1 MTISLDNAI
10 DRMVELQIASLATLS
25 ITADAVPYFF
35 HTQEAFPYWTNRVG
49 TITIPYIGGG
59 GEDLDTPTYT
69 VISRL
74 VIAHLT
80 ADYVGINEDK
90 LKTWIPVIIRYFHA
104 RPWLETATQTSGLDQ
119 LLFARITDCT
129 GFRVF
134 QSSGAGASQ
143 VGCEFT
149 HRLDFEETVNL
160 ISG

>member
-1 MTISLDNAI
+1 MTINLDAAI
-10 DRMVELQIASLATLS
+10 DRIVEIEIAALATLS

-35 HTQEAFPYWTNRVG
+35 HTQESFPYWTNRVG
-49 TITIPYIGGG
+49 VVTIAGRS
-59 GEDLDTPTYT
+59 EDIDEPVYT

-74 VIAHLT
+74 IISHLT
-80 ADYVGINEDK
+80 ADYVGVNEDK

-104 RPWLETATQTSGLDQ
+104 RPWLETATQTSGLAN

-134 QSSGAGASQ
+134 QAVGIETAQ
-143 VGCEFT
+143 IGCEFT
-149 HRLDFEETVNL
+149 HRLEFEETIQL